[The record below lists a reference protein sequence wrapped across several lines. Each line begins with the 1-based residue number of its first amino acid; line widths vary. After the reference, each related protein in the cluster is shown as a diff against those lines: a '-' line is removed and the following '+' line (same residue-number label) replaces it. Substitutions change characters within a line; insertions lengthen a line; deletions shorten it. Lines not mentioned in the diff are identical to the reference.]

1 MSSWYKQL
9 FRKDK
14 AGSDTLLGISL
25 NPNQALWC
33 LVRQT
38 DQGPQITQTHALEQT
53 FSSPGEALKAL
64 CESAPVPTAPAHICL
79 GHQYYNLLLVDAP
92 DVPEAELREA
102 VRWKVKDLITQ
113 PLEQVVMDVF
123 RLPADAYRGRMNMS
137 YVAVAERSQVQA
149 VVDVCDQLSVN
160 LRSISIN
167 ELAMSGLAGQMSEL
181 QERGAAF
188 LYLNGQGGTINLIE
202 NGSLYLTRTIELGNG
217 GAVFSGNLDFQQDP
231 VDNLALD
238 VQRSLDY
245 YESQIGKSGIT
256 ALYLVSD
263 AEEQNG
269 WCPGLAE
276 RLPIA
281 AQCFELSAG
290 LQPTDGSAVAAGALA
305 PALGVVLAALATA
318 ASGGTKAAGMG
329 RVA

>member
-1 MSSWYKQL
+1 MSSWFKQL

-14 AGSDTLLGISL
+14 AGSDRLLGINL
-25 NPNQALWC
+25 NPNQAVWC
-33 LVRQT
+33 LLSQT
-38 DQGPQITQTHALEQT
+38 DQGPQITQTHALEQS
-53 FSSPGEALKAL
+53 FASPGQALKAL
-64 CESAPVPTAPAHICL
+64 CESAPLPAAPCHVCL

-92 DVPEAELREA
+92 DVPDQELREA

-123 RLPADAYRGRMNMS
+123 CLPSDAYRGRMNMS
-137 YVAVAERSQVQA
+137 YVAVAERPHIQEI
-149 VVDVCDQLSVN
+149 VDVCDRAAIDLVG
-160 LRSISIN
+160 ITIN
-167 ELAMSGLAGQMSEL
+167 ELAMAGLAAHMDEL

-202 NGSLYLTRTIELGNG
+202 NGCLYLTRTIEMGNG
-217 GAVFSGNLDFQQDP
+217 GGVFTGSLDFQQDP

-263 AEEQNG
+263 SPEQNE
-269 WCPGLAE
+269 WCAGLSE
-276 RLPIA
+276 RLPIT
-281 AQCFELSAG
+281 AQCYQLATG
-290 LQPTDGSAVAAGALA
+290 LDAASNSSLAAGVLA
-305 PALGVVLAALATA
+305 PALGAAL
-318 ASGGTKAAGMG
+318 GGWRERA
-329 RVA
+329 